1 MWPHTGLLL
10 RNTSLPVPV
19 IGTSPAPNRSSLSDG
34 MSLNHLRVPRD
45 TFADGALTWSRGD
58 RGPEAAPCLRPG
70 ALCAAVFTWR
80 CLVDLWWL
88 V

>member
-19 IGTSPAPNRSSLSDG
+19 IGTSPVPSRSSLSDG

-58 RGPEAAPCLRPG
+58 KGSEAAPRSAAWCSVCGCLHVEMSR
-70 ALCAAVFTWR
+70 
-80 CLVDLWWL
+80 
-88 V
+88 